1 MYCFPKSRINENGGR
16 NSKLFAILTAVKM
29 IVFIVKVVMFI
40 FIKIPIHCHTVID
53 QFLKGV
59 MNEDQML
66 VLHKQ
71 VGTSQTGL
79 DLLLVS
85 FIRRPQLC
93 VKGVP
98 HCFSVTTF
106 ISQVLSV

>member
-1 MYCFPKSRINENGGR
+1 
-16 NSKLFAILTAVKM
+16 M

-66 VLHKQ
+66 VL
-71 VGTSQTGL
+71 TSQTGL
-79 DLLLVS
+79 NLLLVS

-93 VKGVP
+93 VEGVP

-106 ISQVLSV
+106 VSQVLSV

>member
-1 MYCFPKSRINENGGR
+1 MYCFPKSRIKENGGR

-66 VLHKQ
+66 VL
-71 VGTSQTGL
+71 TSQT
-79 DLLLVS
+79 D
-85 FIRRPQLC
+85 
-93 VKGVP
+93 
-98 HCFSVTTF
+98 
-106 ISQVLSV
+106 